1 MSRPELTG
9 HASLFYNE
17 KEARKYDSS
26 SRMIGVQRE
35 ITERAM
41 ELLRLNDDTPSFVL
55 DIGCGSGLSGRVLE
69 ERGHVWVG
77 CDISRDMLSIAK
89 ERMDR
94 SSQPL
99 PDGDKNNNNKTK
111 HKNATVKDSS
121 KGDDDDGDDD
131 NIENSDSD
139 EEDNSNGGTSNGDLL
154 HHDMGTG
161 LPFRPATFDACISI
175 SALQWLCYSNS
186 THQNPKRRLTR
197 FFSSLY
203 TVLKRGGRAVL
214 QFYPE
219 TAEQAVLISET
230 ATRVG
235 FTGGVVVDYPNSAK
249 AKKHY
254 LVLGFDRNN
263 QARKKAVAEAAA
275 WPVRTPQQQAP
286 PPPPLQNQVQVG
298 TAAGASSSQGRAGK
312 KQAPRKKKG
321 GVKTKEWI
329 IHKKEVQRR
338 KGKDVR
344 ADTKYTGRKR
354 PTKF

>member
-9 HASLFYNE
+9 HASIFYNE

-35 ITERAM
+35 ITERAI
-41 ELLRLNDDTPSFVL
+41 ELLRLDDSKPSLVL
-55 DIGCGSGLSGRVLE
+55 DIGCGSGLSGQVLE
-69 ERGHVWVG
+69 EKGHFWLG
-77 CDISRDMLSIAK
+77 CDVSRDMLTVAK

-94 SSQPL
+94 QEAETRNQLQRDSEMVQE
-99 PDGDKNNNNKTK
+99 DDAEEGETEKNSRIST
-111 HKNATVKDSS
+111 
-121 KGDDDDGDDD
+121 
-131 NIENSDSD
+131 
-139 EEDNSNGGTSNGDLL
+139 GDLM
-154 HHDMGTG
+154 HQDMGTG

-186 THQNPKRRLTR
+186 ASQNPRKRLTR

-203 TVLKRGGRAVL
+203 SVLKRGGRAVL

-235 FTGGVVVDYPNSAK
+235 FAGGIVVDYPNSAK

-254 LVLGFDRNN
+254 LVLSFDRNSTSKHR
-263 QARKKAVAEAAA
+263 ALAAESKET
-275 WPVRTPQQQAP
+275 RH
-286 PPPPLQNQVQVG
+286 QVQVSG
-298 TAAGASSSQGRAGK
+298 TRAGK
-312 KQAPRKKKG
+312 KQPPVRKKK

-329 IHKKEVQRR
+329 LHKKETQRKR
-338 KGKDVR
+338 GKEVR
-344 ADTKYTGRKR
+344 PDTKYTARRRRG
-354 PTKF
+354 KF